1 MNKTQTRWLVLTAAA
16 LLCATAA
23 QAASRSVDMR
33 KPADLEGQVEI
44 DAVAGSVSVA
54 GWDRPEIEVTGTIG
68 DRVERVDLS
77 TTNDHAT
84 VRVVLPAASVWGGD
98 TSADLVVHIPRKSVL
113 TSSVVS
119 ADLTTH
125 DLSGE
130 QRLRTVSGKIDAMV
144 ARDAHLSTISG
155 NLHVVAQ
162 PGAGSVELESIS
174 GAITMEGPVEEIR
187 SQTVSGNTILKLTSI
202 KNARLKTISG
212 DVRFSGSLPA
222 GGRIE
227 AGSVSGDLRIGFNAT
242 QGADYD
248 IDTHT
253 GTIVNCFGPA
263 PQTPTYGPGSQL
275 VFRDGD
281 GSGRVHLHSMSGN
294 IELCN
299 HL

>member
-1 MNKTQTRWLVLTAAA
+1 MNKTHIRRLVLMTTA
-16 LLCATAA
+16 LLYASAGL
-23 QAASRSVDMR
+23 AASRSVDMR
-33 KPADLEGQVEI
+33 KPADPEGQVEI
-44 DAVAGSVSVA
+44 DAVAGSVSVI

-77 TTNDHAT
+77 TANDHAT
-84 VRVVLPAASVWGGD
+84 VRVVLPAASVWSGD

-130 QRLRTVSGKIDAMV
+130 QRLRTVSGKIDAAV
-144 ARDAHLSTISG
+144 ARDAHLGTISG
-155 NLHVVAQ
+155 NLRVTALS
-162 PGAGSVELESIS
+162 GAGSVELESIS
-174 GAITMEGPVEEIR
+174 GAITMDGPVEEIR
-187 SQTVSGNTILKLTSI
+187 SQTVSGNTVLKLSAI
-202 KNARLKTISG
+202 KSARLKTISG
-212 DVRFSGSLPA
+212 QVTFSGSLAA

-227 AGSVSGDLRIGFNAT
+227 AGSVSGDLRIGFSAT
-242 QGADYD
+242 RGADYD

-281 GSGRVHLHSMSGN
+281 GAGRVHLNSMSGN

>member
-281 GSGRVHLHSMSGN
+281 GSGRVHLNSMSGN

>member
-130 QRLRTVSGKIDAMV
+130 QRLRTVSGKIDAAV
-144 ARDAHLSTISG
+144 ARDAHLGTISG

>member
-98 TSADLVVHIPRKSVL
+98 TSADLVVHSPRKSVL

>member
-130 QRLRTVSGKIDAMV
+130 QRLRTVSGKIDTMV